1 MVRTGVKR
9 KYLPTKKRLTM
20 FDYEIEIK
28 RKYARNLIEDL
39 VSDYLYYDRKEDEDL
54 TRQELAEIMT
64 VEFAEELAERF
75 LEELLN
81 HVKS

>member
-1 MVRTGVKR
+1 
-9 KYLPTKKRLTM
+9 M